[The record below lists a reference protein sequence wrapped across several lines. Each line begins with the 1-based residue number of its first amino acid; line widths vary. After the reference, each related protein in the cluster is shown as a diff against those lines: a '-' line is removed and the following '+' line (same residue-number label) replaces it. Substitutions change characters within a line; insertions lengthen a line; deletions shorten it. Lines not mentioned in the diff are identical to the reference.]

1 MHHKHIKLLV
11 KKQLKKQYPRW
22 KRLTRK
28 EKKKIAKEVIDEVIK
43 LYDFTQPI
51 NASTEELL
59 GIEEQAPTLGIM
71 NLDKMAQ
78 FIDRFN
84 KSRLIRINSHP
95 RHPSYIQDEELRV
108 IDNLLDDLIIND
120 LLSYRGYTPSMREF
134 FLSTLFRAELLKAL
148 KYPEI
153 SYRKYCDKEYM
164 GKDRKQNRAFI
175 GLPLNSSKII
185 DHTQLS
191 KFRSALTFT
200 QMANLTVY
208 ILHHFYQ
215 NGLLG
220 ECILHGVDSTE
231 LANDCRR
238 PLASIEIGS
247 KKVRVYEDIDC
258 DCGTRRN
265 KRDKSVYVIG
275 YRMHTLSV
283 INAKTGHSYPLVSL
297 LAPANHHDSNFIKPL
312 VVLAQAMG
320 IELKLITAD
329 EAYNDTDG
337 SLYKETGVHLISPP
351 SSKVNLPKHVNPE
364 TMEVMY
370 DELCEIPMKHIGCGE
385 QDHEFKCGATP
396 GECPLADKCPQ
407 CRFIPIDN
415 GYFQRIPYGSQHV
428 SKALEIRK
436 NAERPFNLLKKR
448 EGLEQVRVRTQHAL
462 LARCTFTT
470 IATLLLE
477 MAGTRKKQKT
487 VSRQM
492 PLYANA

>member
-1 MHHKHIKLLV
+1 
-11 KKQLKKQYPRW
+11 
-22 KRLTRK
+22 
-28 EKKKIAKEVIDEVIK
+28 
-43 LYDFTQPI
+43 
-51 NASTEELL
+51 
-59 GIEEQAPTLGIM
+59 
-71 NLDKMAQ
+71 
-78 FIDRFN
+78 
-84 KSRLIRINSHP
+84 
-95 RHPSYIQDEELRV
+95 
-108 IDNLLDDLIIND
+108 LDDLNIND

-153 SYRKYCDKEYM
+153 SYRKYCDEEYM

-191 KFRSALTFT
+191 KFRSALSFT
-200 QMANLTVY
+200 QMVNLTVY

-215 NGLLG
+215 HGLLG

-238 PLASIEIGS
+238 PLASIKIGN

-297 LAPANHHDSNFIKPL
+297 LAPANHHDSHFIKPL
-312 VVLAQAMG
+312 VLLAQAMG

-351 SSKVNLPKHVNPE
+351 SSKVKLPEHVNPQ

-370 DELCEIPMKHIGCGE
+370 DELCEIPMKHIGAGE
-385 QDHEFKCGATP
+385 QDHEFKCGAAP

-415 GYFQRIPYGSQHV
+415 GYFQRIPYDSQLV

-436 NAERPFNLLKKR
+436 NAERPFNLLKNR

>member
-22 KRLTRK
+22 KRLTKK
-28 EKKKIAKEVIDEVIK
+28 EKKKIAKKVIDEVIK

-51 NASTEELL
+51 NATTEELL
-59 GIEEQAPTLGIM
+59 GIEEQVPTLGIM
-71 NLDKMAQ
+71 NLDEMAQ

-84 KSRLIRINSHP
+84 KSKLIRINSHP

-120 LLSYRGYTPSMREF
+120 LLSYRGYTPSMRES

-153 SYRKYCDKEYM
+153 SYRKYCDEDYM

-191 KFRSALTFT
+191 KFRSALSFT
-200 QMANLTVY
+200 QMVNLTVY

-215 NGLLG
+215 HGLLG

-238 PLASIEIGS
+238 PLASIKIGG

-297 LAPANHHDSNFIKPL
+297 LAPANHHDSHFIKPL
-312 VVLAQAMG
+312 VLLAQAMG

-351 SSKVNLPKHVNPE
+351 SSKVKLPEHVNPQ

-370 DELCEIPMKHIGCGE
+370 DELCEIPMKHIGCSD
-385 QDHEFKCGATP
+385 QDHEFKCGAAP

-415 GYFQRIPYGSQHV
+415 GYFQRIPYDSQLV

-436 NAERPFNLLKKR
+436 NAERPFNLLKNR

-477 MAGTRKKQKT
+477 MAGTRKKQET